1 MIGLQKFRKL
11 KQLIAEGKKLSK
23 AALDCNVSDK
33 TSRKYN
39 KLDRYPVNVKPR
51 DYLTREDPLTKIWQ
65 VAEAKLKAEPRHEA
79 TILFQYLRKEYPDDL
94 PEIALRTFQR
104 RVKDWRANNKVSQ
117 EVFFSQVHIPGELSQ
132 SDFTHMESLKITING
147 VLFPHMLYHL
157 VLTYSN
163 WEFVKICQSESYEN
177 LAEGFQKAMQDLGG
191 VPLYHQTDQLTA
203 AVTQYSSKE
212 EFTKNYTDLMAH
224 YQVTPLK
231 IRVRKPN
238 ENGDVEKSH
247 DVLKDAFDQALLL
260 RGSRDFQSIEEYDKY
275 LKDFVRKKNES
286 RHKKYLEEKVK
297 LNPLPTN
304 PVSYIKK
311 YQIKLSKFSTLTILK
326 NTYSL
331 PSCFIGFVLCCWVD
345 FDEIKVYYG
354 NKLIATLPRIKG
366 SGNASFRYQ
375 DIIEELVKKPGAFKK
390 WKYFE
395 LMFPTTNF
403 RLAYDFL
410 KEKNPLNASKQ
421 YLKILNLASKNESK
435 VDFVLAQYL
444 QRRENF
450 DYTIISDAVNL
461 QGVFASSKDFDVK
474 ISLPNL
480 NIYDQ
485 LLQGKNQCL
494 LQI

>member
-1 MIGLQKFRKL
+1 MIGIQKFRKL

-65 VAEAKLKAEPRHEA
+65 VAEAKLKAEPRLEA

-147 VLFPHMLYHL
+147 VLFPHILYHL

-260 RGSRDFQSIEEYDKY
+260 RGSRDFQIG
-275 LKDFVRKKNES
+275 RA
-286 RHKKYLEEKVK
+286 
-297 LNPLPTN
+297 
-304 PVSYIKK
+304 
-311 YQIKLSKFSTLTILK
+311 
-326 NTYSL
+326 
-331 PSCFIGFVLCCWVD
+331 SCRERVLQV
-345 FDEIKVYYG
+345 V
-354 NKLIATLPRIKG
+354 
-366 SGNASFRYQ
+366 
-375 DIIEELVKKPGAFKK
+375 
-390 WKYFE
+390 
-395 LMFPTTNF
+395 
-403 RLAYDFL
+403 
-410 KEKNPLNASKQ
+410 
-421 YLKILNLASKNESK
+421 
-435 VDFVLAQYL
+435 
-444 QRRENF
+444 
-450 DYTIISDAVNL
+450 
-461 QGVFASSKDFDVK
+461 
-474 ISLPNL
+474 
-480 NIYDQ
+480 
-485 LLQGKNQCL
+485 
-494 LQI
+494 